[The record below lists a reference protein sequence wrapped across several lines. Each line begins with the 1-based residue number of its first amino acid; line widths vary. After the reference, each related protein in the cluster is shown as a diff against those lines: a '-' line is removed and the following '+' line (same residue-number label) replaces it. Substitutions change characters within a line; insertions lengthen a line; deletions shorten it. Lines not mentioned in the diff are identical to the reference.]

1 MYLMA
6 SRLLS
11 MSLFGLLS
19 YLEPAMLM
27 VASLL
32 IGESIARTEWFTYG
46 AIWLA
51 VLILIVGGVAEVVQR
66 RTR

>member
-1 MYLMA
+1 
-6 SRLLS
+6 
-11 MSLFGLLS
+11 
-19 YLEPAMLM
+19 MLM